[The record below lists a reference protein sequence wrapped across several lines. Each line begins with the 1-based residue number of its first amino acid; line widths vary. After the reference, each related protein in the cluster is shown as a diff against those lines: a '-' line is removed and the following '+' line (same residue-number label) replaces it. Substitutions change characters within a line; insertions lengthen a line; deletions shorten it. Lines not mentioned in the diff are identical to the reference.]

1 MTRLA
6 IVALLFATAVPQPMN
21 RIRFTVR
28 CVEESTGA
36 HRTLYEADVDGP
48 PGTDFQLHM
57 RDRGFALDA
66 SFVNEPAASGKLDI
80 RASLT
85 TRRRYGTSRAG
96 LPLWEED
103 SQEHRFLAGF
113 DQEIAIL
120 PFGGAGKGG
129 LLKFVIVPER
139 ISGTG
144 PPRIHINDIRTNGA
158 ITVDAVRVP
167 HWYAVEAEVDEGS
180 AVVARAQGRIFAGSR
195 GTLVLPAAGNL
206 TIVPRSVA
214 HADPWRYTDVT
225 LEGRA
230 FPHGTR
236 AVVCRSAWQS
246 FPIDS
251 KRSVRIRVAPEPTE
265 AKEESCS

>member
-1 MTRLA
+1 MMRLA
-6 IVALLFATAVPQPMN
+6 IFALLFATAVPRPMD

-28 CVEESTGA
+28 CIEESKGA

-57 RDRGFALDA
+57 RDQGFALDA
-66 SFVNEPAASGKLDI
+66 SFVNELTASGKLDI

-85 TRRRYGTSRAG
+85 TRRRYGSSRAG

-103 SQEHRFLAGF
+103 SQERRFMAGF

-120 PFGGAGKGG
+120 PFGGAGKAG

-139 ISGTG
+139 SSGSG
-144 PPRIHINDIRTNGA
+144 PLRIHINDIRSNGA

-167 HWYAVEAEVDEGS
+167 HWYAVEAEVDEGG
-180 AVVARAQGRIFAGSR
+180 AVVARARGRIFAGTK
-195 GTLVLPAAGNL
+195 GTLVLPAAGSL
-206 TIVPRSVA
+206 TIVPRSVE

-225 LEGRA
+225 LAREALG
-230 FPHGTR
+230 HGTR
-236 AVVCRSAWQS
+236 AVVCRSAWQTL
-246 FPIDS
+246 PIDS
-251 KRSVRIRVAPEPTE
+251 KRSVRIRVAPELTE
-265 AKEESCS
+265 PKEEPCS